1 MVYQQYNYVIM
12 GNYTKIRNKIPKF
25 QIPASKITSLSQY
38 PSWLLEKDQDKYLAL
53 KAQGLD
59 DATIQQRLQQSAF
72 SYENGNMTG
81 VTLLAEKAAT
91 NTSSQGVKTD
101 GNSSNSEEEEEKR
114 KKEKIRKNIAATIA
128 AMGTDGTS
136 GGDAAKAM
144 AAAIDGTGSWGSFG
158 AAAGT
163 AAIDS
168 MGQTYL
174 QGRNFNDASAA
185 GDDFANAASDIAK
198 QFGPWGQVA
207 AMGIQALNVADKM
220 GGKTVPGFQ
229 VPIKSSG
236 FGNSLKESQDQSFRL
251 SQTGMLD
258 NALAKRNQQAQLAL
272 QAAQVDKD
280 NSFQLEA
287 RMASTEDVLKRN
299 NMALAGGYGTET
311 LGA

>member
-1 MVYQQYNYVIM
+1 M

-25 QIPASKITSLSQY
+25 SMPAGTIPAAADLVTQNAVY
-38 PSWLLEKDQDKYLAL
+38 PTWLKDQDRIPYLTL
-53 KAQGLD
+53 QSQGLTDEVIKARLYPDSSASTVTPPQDEKTD
-59 DATIQQRLQQSAF
+59 DTS
-72 SYENGNMTG
+72 SNSGED
-81 VTLLAEKAAT
+81 EKAA
-91 NTSSQGVKTD
+91 
-101 GNSSNSEEEEEKR
+101 KR
-114 KKEKIRKNIAATIA
+114 AKIRQDIGAVMG
-128 AMGTDGTS
+128 AMGTKGTS
-136 GGDAAKAM
+136 EGSAASAFG
-144 AAAIDGTGSWGSFG
+144 AAIGGAGSWGSFG

-163 AAIDS
+163 AAIDAI
-168 MGQTYL
+168 GQTTL
-174 QGRNFNDASAA
+174 QGRNFNEASAA

-258 NALAKRNQQAQLAL
+258 KALARRNQQAQLAL

>member
-1 MVYQQYNYVIM
+1 M
-12 GNYTKIRNKIPKF
+12 GKYTKIRNKIPKF
-25 QIPASKITSLSQY
+25 QEPAGAIPGAADLVTQNAVYPTWVTTSEQRIQYLTLKTRGFSDEKIQERLQSSTPPASTTETTDDGS
-38 PSWLLEKDQDKYLAL
+38 PEKDKS
-53 KAQGLD
+53 
-59 DATIQQRLQQSAF
+59 SA
-72 SYENGNMTG
+72 
-81 VTLLAEKAAT
+81 
-91 NTSSQGVKTD
+91 
-101 GNSSNSEEEEEKR
+101 SN
-114 KKEKIRKNIAATIA
+114 IRKDIGAVIG
-128 AMGTDGTS
+128 AMGGKGS
-136 GGDAAKAM
+136 GGTAMSALGAAVANGGSNW
-144 AAAIDGTGSWGSFG
+144 GTFG

-163 AAIDS
+163 AAIDAI
-168 MGQTYL
+168 GQTAL
-174 QGRNFNDASAA
+174 QGRNFNEASAA

-287 RMASTEDVLKRN
+287 RMTSTEDVLKRN
-299 NMALAGGYGTET
+299 NMALAGGYGAET